1 MERYSDHTKVAQQLA
16 VEARIASSCVTIAR
30 RGKFTADERTD
41 IERRLFKIR
50 RDHDRVLAIL
60 AIVREPL
67 SEQ

>member
-1 MERYSDHTKVAQQLA
+1 
-16 VEARIASSCVTIAR
+16 VTIAR

-41 IERRLFKIR
+41 IERRLFRIR